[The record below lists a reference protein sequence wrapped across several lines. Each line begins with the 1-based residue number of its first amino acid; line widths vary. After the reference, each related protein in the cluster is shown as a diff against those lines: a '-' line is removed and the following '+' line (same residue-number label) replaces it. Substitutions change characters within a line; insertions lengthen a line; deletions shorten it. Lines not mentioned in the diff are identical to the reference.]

1 MRHLFIFFGIS
12 LYLISCCG
20 ATEEYQSKE
29 SVLNDIELADP
40 FVISINV
47 NVDKILDEKNMPSN
61 QIKVSI
67 TDKHAL
73 YVSLRK
79 GNVMINGNLMKY
91 SNEGYYTIDPS
102 VLNVE
107 GNKKYD
113 ITIEL
118 ADGKKY
124 SAYVKTPPDF
134 GEVFGEINVPAEV
147 NLNSNMNITWENKSI
162 TGDYKIG
169 VEIGGVESFTQSLPD
184 SSKENATFSIP
195 ASAFNTDNSSL
206 KEGVVVFSVL
216 SNGEVDKSFRSGS
229 SIRSKFEI
237 RKRFRLQ

>member
-20 ATEEYQSKE
+20 VAEESQSRE
-29 SVLNDIELADP
+29 SVLNDIELVDP
-40 FVISINV
+40 FVISLNV
-47 NVDKILDEKNMPSN
+47 TVDKIIDEKNKPSN
-61 QIKVSI
+61 LIKVSI
-67 TDKHAL
+67 ADKHAL

-91 SNEGYYTIDPS
+91 NNEGYYTIDPS

-107 GNKKYD
+107 GNKQYD
-113 ITIEL
+113 ISVEL

-124 SAYVKTPPDF
+124 SANIKTPQDI
-134 GEVFGEINVPAEV
+134 GEVFGEIDVPVEV
-147 NLNSNMNITWENKSI
+147 NPNSNLNITWKNKSI
-162 TGDYKIG
+162 TGDYKLA
-169 VEIGGVESFTQSLPD
+169 VEIGGVESFTQSIPD
-184 SSKENATFSIP
+184 SSKETAAFSIP

-206 KEGVVVFSVL
+206 KEGFVVISVL